1 MIPAPDRDVQ
11 VLPLN
16 PHTLALRC
24 RSSKRLRFE
33 VEYGLERGTTANSYL
48 LQAEQIALID
58 PPGEAFQEI
67 FWSALSS
74 RVDCSQIKYLI
85 LGHINPN
92 RLHTVKALLARSPQI
107 TLVCSNPGAKIL
119 QSLLETL
126 LPNLLVIKSEEYLS
140 LGNDHQLRL
149 IPTPTPRYADG
160 LCTFDLKAQ
169 VLFSDKLFSAHICG
183 DQLFDEGWQS
193 LLQHRRYFF
202 DTVLATQ
209 ARQVESALERLQ
221 NLDLSLIAPA
231 HGPMV
236 RYGLSQLLQLYKEW
250 CAAQTTQQLAIAVIY
265 ASAYGNTTT
274 MAQAIGRGIT
284 KVGIRVESINCEHA
298 EAEQIKQVVE
308 QVNGIVIGSPT
319 LGGHLPTQIQTTLG
333 IILAT
338 ANRSCPVGVFG
349 SYGWSGE
356 AVDLITAKLK
366 DAGFS
371 FGFEPIKHKLTPTA
385 ATLQMC
391 EEIGTDFA
399 QKLKQIKK
407 VKMTLNPA
415 SDVEQAV
422 GRVIGSLC
430 VITAKREAI
439 ATAMLASWVS
449 QATFNPPGIMV
460 AVAKERA
467 IESFLYP
474 EDAFVL
480 NILAEG
486 KTTHKHF
493 MKKFAPGADRLV
505 DIATE
510 DASNGNPILTEALA
524 ALECRVQQRMECGDH
539 WLVYAAVENGKLL
552 QANGL
557 TAVHH
562 RKTGGHY

>member
-1 MIPAPDRDVQ
+1 MTSVLDRDVQ
-11 VLPLN
+11 ILPLDA
-16 PHTLALRC
+16 HTLALRC

-48 LQAEQIALID
+48 LQGEHLVLID
-58 PPGEAFQEI
+58 PPGEAFQAI
-67 FWSALSS
+67 FLAALSD
-74 RVDCSQIKYLI
+74 RVDLAAIKYLI

-92 RLHTVKALLARSPQI
+92 RFHTVKALLARSPQI
-107 TLVCSNPGAKIL
+107 TIICSNPGAKIL
-119 QSLLETL
+119 ESLIEAP
-126 LPNLLVIKSEEYLS
+126 LPNLLVIKSEEYLD
-140 LGNDHQLRL
+140 LGADHQLRF

-160 LCTFDLKAQ
+160 LCTFDLKSKI
-169 VLFSDKLFSAHICG
+169 LFSDKLFSAHICG

-193 LLQHRRYFF
+193 LLEHRRYFF
-202 DTVLATQ
+202 ETVLATQ

-221 NLDLSLIAPA
+221 PLAPNLIAPA
-231 HGPMV
+231 HGPVV
-236 RYGLSQLLQLYKEW
+236 RYGLSQLLQLYQEW
-250 CAAQTTQQLAIAVIY
+250 CAAQNSQTLVIAMLY

-274 MAQAIGRGIT
+274 MAQAIARGIT

-298 EAEQIKQVVE
+298 DAGQIKQVVE
-308 QVNGIVIGSPT
+308 QANGIVIGSPT
-319 LGGHLPTQIQTTLG
+319 LGGHLPTQIQTALG

-338 ANRSCPVGVFG
+338 ASKSCPIGVFG

-415 SDVEQAV
+415 SSVEQAV

-430 VITAKREAI
+430 VITVKREGI
-439 ATAMLASWVS
+439 STAMLASWVS
-449 QATFNPPGIMV
+449 QATFTPPGIMV

-474 EDAFVL
+474 DDTFVL
-480 NILAEG
+480 NVLAEG

-505 DIATE
+505 DIPTQ
-510 DASNGNPILTEALA
+510 DTQNGSPILTEALA

-539 WLVYAAVENGKLL
+539 WLVYAVAENGQLL
-552 QANGL
+552 QTNAL